1 MTHLSARRTAGSPSR
16 RSGCFSNAP
25 QSFGIMRHAY
35 TAGPGEVVRDIAPG
49 GRNTGGV
56 PANSAWHTAQS
67 GYEAAAARPR
77 NAMRRAPCPACR
89 SSDDPEPVNRSRA
102 GCPAVRSR
110 PYTGNPSGR
119 AARTAKPYTH
129 HDPLRKRPGAGVFS
143 FSRAILVLSLQK
155 PKPECFT

>member
-1 MTHLSARRTAGSPSR
+1 
-16 RSGCFSNAP
+16 
-25 QSFGIMRHAY
+25 MRHEY
-35 TAGPGEVVRDIAPG
+35 IVGLGEVLWDMLPEGRKIG
-49 GRNTGGV
+49 GA

-67 GYEAAAARPR
+67 GYETAAARPR
-77 NAMRRAPCPACR
+77 DAMRRAPCPACR

-102 GCPAVRSR
+102 GCSAVRSR
-110 PYTGNPSGR
+110 PYTGTPSGR

-129 HDPLRKRPGAGVFS
+129 HDPLRKRPVAGVFS

>member
-56 PANSAWHTAQS
+56 PANSAWHTVQS
-67 GYEAAAARPR
+67 GYETAAARPR
-77 NAMRRAPCPACR
+77 NA
-89 SSDDPEPVNRSRA
+89 SE
-102 GCPAVRSR
+102 
-110 PYTGNPSGR
+110 
-119 AARTAKPYTH
+119 
-129 HDPLRKRPGAGVFS
+129 AGVFS

>member
-1 MTHLSARRTAGSPSR
+1 
-16 RSGCFSNAP
+16 
-25 QSFGIMRHAY
+25 MRHAY
-35 TAGPGEVVRDIAPG
+35 TAGPGEVVRDIPPG
-49 GRNTGGV
+49 GRNTGGA
-56 PANSAWHTAQS
+56 PANSAWHTVQS

-77 NAMRRAPCPACR
+77 DAMRKASCPACR

-102 GCPAVRSR
+102 SCPAVHSR

-129 HDPLRKRPGAGVFS
+129 RAPLRAASEAGVFS